1 MKPKPSVA
9 VARFL
14 PGQVKDLSAHMYMTY
29 TIAECT
35 VNKLLMMGRGRVS
48 CRSKFGKL
56 VHLVGF
62 IIKKFVTM
70 QHGHMNV
77 KKCSC

>member
-1 MKPKPSVA
+1 
-9 VARFL
+9 
-14 PGQVKDLSAHMYMTY
+14 
-29 TIAECT
+29 
-35 VNKLLMMGRGRVS
+35 
-48 CRSKFGKL
+48 

-77 KKCSC
+77 KKKITSGINIHHLVSRLSKLIIQVMEIGAVCITTGE

>member
-1 MKPKPSVA
+1 V
-9 VARFL
+9 
-14 PGQVKDLSAHMYMTY
+14 
-29 TIAECT
+29 E
-35 VNKLLMMGRGRVS
+35 
-48 CRSKFGKL
+48 L

-77 KKCSC
+77 KNAVIEFSEQVITCRL